1 MARVRI
7 RLEMRGWSVM
17 VVLLGIEGR
26 TNRIDELGALARKY
40 RIWWC
45 QDVVGTGCPP
55 YDFGYV

>member
-26 TNRIDELGALARKY
+26 TNRIDELSALARKY
-40 RIWWC
+40 RI
-45 QDVVGTGCPP
+45 
-55 YDFGYV
+55 

>member
-26 TNRIDELGALARKY
+26 TNRIDELGTSRLNY
-40 RIWWC
+40 RI
-45 QDVVGTGCPP
+45 
-55 YDFGYV
+55 

>member
-40 RIWWC
+40 RI
-45 QDVVGTGCPP
+45 
-55 YDFGYV
+55 